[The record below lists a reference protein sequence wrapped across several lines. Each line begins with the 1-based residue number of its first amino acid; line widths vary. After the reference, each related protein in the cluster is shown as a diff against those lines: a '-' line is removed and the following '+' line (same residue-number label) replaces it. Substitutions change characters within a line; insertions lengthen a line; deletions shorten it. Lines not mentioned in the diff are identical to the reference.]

1 MPKGNTGYESHWR
14 RKKRNSY
21 NQLIEEILLKFKNKL
36 LNKDIEFSKIYFEIT
51 DINQTY
57 NLETCAISNMKINDK
72 PYLKFKISTESLLEI
87 VEGKKHPEDLMFDEK
102 VKISGDISIL
112 S

>member
-1 MPKGNTGYESHWR
+1 
-14 RKKRNSY
+14 
-21 NQLIEEILLKFKNKL
+21 LIENILLNFKNKL
-36 LNKDIEFSKIYFEIT
+36 DKDIAFSKIYFEIT

-57 NLETCAISNMKINDK
+57 NLETCAVTNIQINDK
-72 PYLKFKISTESLLEI
+72 QHLKFKISTESLLEI